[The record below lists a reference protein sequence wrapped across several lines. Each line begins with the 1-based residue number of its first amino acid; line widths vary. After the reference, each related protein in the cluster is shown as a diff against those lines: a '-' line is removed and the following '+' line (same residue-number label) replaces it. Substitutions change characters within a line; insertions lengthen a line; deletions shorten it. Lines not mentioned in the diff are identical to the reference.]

1 MMEAAAAYY
10 EATGKDRL
18 LKVMERMADHIASRF
33 GTDKQPGIPGHQEI
47 EIGLMK
53 LYHATGKDKYR
64 ELAQYFLDERG
75 SDPAFFKK
83 EKGAWEHFWHQSG
96 GHEVQSELC
105 TCAGTEDGRGTQRK
119 GGVYVHGHGR
129 CRGHD
134 RGAGAD

>member
-1 MMEAAAAYY
+1 MEAAAAYY

-64 ELAQYFLDERG
+64 ELMREEAIRRFSKR
-75 SDPAFFKK
+75 KK
-83 EKGAWEHFWHQSG
+83 GLGTFWHQSG

>member
-33 GTDKQPGIPGHQEI
+33 GTDKQPGIPAHQEI
-47 EIGLMK
+47 EIGLM
-53 LYHATGKDKYR
+53 R
-64 ELAQYFLDERG
+64 EEASRRFSKR
-75 SDPAFFKK
+75 KK
-83 EKGAWEHFWHQSG
+83 GLGTFSHQSG

>member
-33 GTDKQPGIPGHQEI
+33 GTDKQPGIPAHQEI

-75 SDPAFFKK
+75 RDPAFFKK
-83 EKGAWEHFWHQSG
+83 EKGAGNIFASIRRTRSTIRALH
-96 GHEVQSELC
+96 LC
-105 TCAGTEDGRGTQRK
+105 GNRRRQR
-119 GGVYVHGHGR
+119 
-129 CRGHD
+129 D
-134 RGAGAD
+134 TA